1 MNEET
6 RRLWN
11 KSNEAIKRYCMAE
24 HHSRAEAEAEQDM
37 VRAKA
42 EFEEHLN
49 HLCNRPTHDP
59 ADWDTPHWA
68 GPSD

>member
-11 KSNEAIKRYCMAE
+11 NANEAIKRYARAE
-24 HHSRAEAEAEQDM
+24 YHSRAEAEAEQDM

-49 HLCNRPTHDP
+49 RLCNNQSTSEPES
-59 ADWDTPHWA
+59 PHWA
-68 GPSD
+68 APSD